1 MDTNTIWALIFAAI
15 VLFLAVRVILR
26 HYFPPDT

>member
-1 MDTNTIWALIFAAI
+1 MGSWVI
-15 VLFLAVRVILR
+15 VLVLGLLVVYALVRLVLR